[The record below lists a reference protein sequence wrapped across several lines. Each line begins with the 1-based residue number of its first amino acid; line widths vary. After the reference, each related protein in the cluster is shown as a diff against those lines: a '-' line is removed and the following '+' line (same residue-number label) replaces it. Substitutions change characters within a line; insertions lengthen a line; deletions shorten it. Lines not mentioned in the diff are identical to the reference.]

1 MQIKILTSKHTYNQ
15 LPFYLHLLSRVGIHF
30 TYRSLY
36 MLQEGGQFLNLL
48 LSSSHCQRMEQIA
61 LASACGITPRTTKR
75 YPILY
80 SVHLISI
87 ILEVVLGMEPARTS
101 MMMLAEL
108 LRIPILDDPSG
119 VWHCG
124 WARCNVWGVVL
135 WWLLD
140 TRRCT
145 WTGGGVALLL
155 WLPCSFWGFPF
166 LPFFR
171 LLEQEVHP

>member
-15 LPFYLHLLSRVGIHF
+15 LPFYLHLLSRVGIRF

-61 LASACGITPRTTKR
+61 LASACGTTPRTTKR

-87 ILEVVLGMEPARTS
+87 ILEVVLGMEPARAS

-108 LRIPILDDPSG
+108 LRIPILGDPSG

-124 WARCNVWGVVL
+124 WARCNV
-135 WWLLD
+135 
-140 TRRCT
+140 
-145 WTGGGVALLL
+145 
-155 WLPCSFWGFPF
+155 
-166 LPFFR
+166 
-171 LLEQEVHP
+171 